1 MQAYDLIMLI
11 VLGMSAIFGAIKGL
25 AWQIASLA
33 SITVSYVVACRYR
46 GQVAEMIDAQPPWNM
61 FLAMLILYVGTGFV
75 IWVGFRLMSSAIDK
89 IRLKT
94 FDRHLG
100 AIFGLGKGVIFCL
113 LITMFA
119 MTLLGPKQQSAI
131 CQSRSGYYIAAFL
144 DKANLVLPQ
153 EVHSTI
159 GEYLAKLENQL
170 KQGQQN
176 PPIDDGSGNG
186 MFNTPNL
193 SNLSNG
199 LQQLLPNQL
208 NDLLPQSNPVGWP
221 NTNQPNNLTPNN
233 SAPNTTPSGFPGLG
247 GFGFGAGGAN
257 GFAPSNGQPPANF
270 GPNNQPQNGSGGQ
283 NGFGGSQPN
292 NSGFNPGFAPNN
304 NGGSNN
310 GFGNNFGTG
319 LRQSGGSGNNSNG
332 SNSAE
337 LPGGIFPR

>member
-100 AIFGLGKGVIFCL
+100 AIFGLGKGIIFCL

-176 PPIDDGSGNG
+176 PPLDDGSGNG

-221 NTNQPNNLTPNN
+221 NTPNQPNNST
-233 SAPNTTPSGFPGLG
+233 PNTTPGGFPGLG
-247 GFGFGAGGAN
+247 GLGSGGAS
-257 GFAPSNGQPPANF
+257 GFAPGNGQPPANF
-270 GPNNQPQNGSGGQ
+270 GPNNLPQNGSGGQ

-292 NSGFNPGFAPNN
+292 NSGFNPGFGNGAGN
-304 NGGSNN
+304 NGAG
-310 GFGNNFGTG
+310 GFGTG
-319 LRQSGGSGNNSNG
+319 LRQSGGNGNSSNG
-332 SNSAE
+332 NNSAE

>member
-131 CQSRSGYYIAAFL
+131 CQSRSGFYIAAFL

-176 PPIDDGSGNG
+176 PPVEDGSGNG

-199 LQQLLPNQL
+199 LQQLLPQQL

-221 NTNQPNNLTPNN
+221 NTNQPNNPTPN
-233 SAPNTTPSGFPGLG
+233 TPSGFPGLG
-247 GFGFGAGGAN
+247 GFGSGGAS
-257 GFAPSNGQPPANF
+257 GFAPGNEQPPANIGPNNF

-283 NGFGGSQPN
+283 NGFGGSQPI
-292 NSGFNPGFAPNN
+292 NSGFNPGFNSGFAPNN
-304 NGGSNN
+304 GTGNNSGSNM
-310 GFGNNFGTG
+310 GTG